1 VGRKWDIILV
11 RRLAQTKVDKK
22 GRTQV
27 PIVVRKITDLTKAND
42 ELVWWLYEEHIVL
55 DKLGTGTPSPP
66 KFREFVP

>member
-1 VGRKWDIILV
+1 MGKKWDILV

-27 PIVVRKITDLTKAND
+27 PIVVRKITDLTKTG
-42 ELVWWLYEEHIVL
+42 ELVWWLYEEQIVL

>member
-1 VGRKWDIILV
+1 MV
-11 RRLAQTKVDKK
+11 RRLAQTKLDEK

-27 PIVVRKITDLTKAND
+27 PIVVRKITDLTKTD
-42 ELVWWLYEEHIVL
+42 ELVWWLIEEHIVL

>member
-1 VGRKWDIILV
+1 M
-11 RRLAQTKVDKK
+11 
-22 GRTQV
+22 
-27 PIVVRKITDLTKAND
+27 VVRKITDLTKTDD